1 MINLL
6 AQLTDQPKINIGMFL
21 YDVFKLGVVTVPGCF
36 LTAYLYDTIY
46 LKKED
51 RENNK
56 AIATD
61 VTNTITKLEGE
72 KMELTLEAF
81 TTVVNAVAD
90 QLNAKIDGVSEQLT
104 AKIDGVSEQLTAKI
118 DGVSEQL
125 TAKIDGVSEQL
136 TAKIDGVSEQLTDT
150 NSKLDKLTDQ
160 VRSIETNQII
170 LVTELRTLGHI
181 KETPVLVR

>member
-104 AKIDGVSEQLTAKI
+104 
-118 DGVSEQL
+118 
-125 TAKIDGVSEQL
+125 
-136 TAKIDGVSEQLTDT
+136 DT